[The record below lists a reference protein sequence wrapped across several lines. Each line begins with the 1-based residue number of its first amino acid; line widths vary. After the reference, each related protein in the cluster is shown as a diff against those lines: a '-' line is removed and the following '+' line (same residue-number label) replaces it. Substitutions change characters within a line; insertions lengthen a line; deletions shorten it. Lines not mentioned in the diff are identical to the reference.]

1 MQYSQGRLFDSGI
14 GEIHSKC
21 YEFFLQ
27 IFFSCIKKE
36 MPKQWT
42 TTTKELDQLLQL
54 LQQAIQD
61 KPKSV
66 QQKKKGYS
74 FTPQEQLSM
83 VRIGKVKPLEKQ
95 QKKQEQKKQQQEQQL
110 TLDQLLQYTDPS
122 KWNKKK

>member
-1 MQYSQGRLFDSGI
+1 
-14 GEIHSKC
+14 
-21 YEFFLQ
+21 
-27 IFFSCIKKE
+27 
-36 MPKQWT
+36 MPKQRT

-66 QQKKKGYS
+66 QQKKIGYS

-83 VRIGKVKPLEKQ
+83 VRIGKVKPVEKQ
-95 QKKQEQKKQQQEQQL
+95 QEQKKQQQEQQL